1 MPKSLIAEIAGMRSE
16 VKARNSQFW
25 KMVDRVDRV
34 NWSND
39 WELWN
44 ALPEAARAAFDEGL
58 EIYSDDKPAALAH
71 FEASAA
77 LGNPVA
83 MVWVGKL
90 YASGTGTAPDLDRAV
105 AFYRDAIDAGSW
117 NATLCYARE
126 MDMQDHHHVAI
137 ETLEDGI
144 EADHIPSF
152 FWLAWLR
159 YKRNRTRKTARAV
172 LPLIE
177 YAMQHDHPGATWLM
191 GKLMM
196 TGKLGLWRIPAGF
209 RFAIRHRALF
219 SAEEE
224 NRGGS
229 PAIES

>member
-1 MPKSLIAEIAGMRSE
+1 MPKSLIAEVAGIRSE
-16 VKARNSQFW
+16 VKARNDQFW

-44 ALPEAARAAFDEGL
+44 ALPEAARASFDEGI

-83 MVWVGKL
+83 MVWVGRF
-90 YASGTGTAPDLDRAV
+90 YASGTGTAPDLDRAI

-117 NATLCYARE
+117 NATLWYARE
-126 MDMQDHHHVAI
+126 MDMQGHHDVAI
-137 ETLEDGI
+137 ETLENGI

-159 YKRNRTRKTARAV
+159 YKRHRTSKTARAI

-177 YAMQHDHPGATWLM
+177 YAMKHEHPGGTWLM

-209 RFAIRHRALF
+209 RFAIRNSALLSARAEYTDADRA
-219 SAEEE
+219 SE
-224 NRGGS
+224 N
-229 PAIES
+229 

>member
-1 MPKSLIAEIAGMRSE
+1 MPKSLVAEIADLRSE
-16 VKARNSQFW
+16 VKARNSKFW

-44 ALPEAARAAFDEGL
+44 ALPEAARTAFDEGV
-58 EIYSDDKPAALAH
+58 EVYADDKASALAH

-77 LGNPVA
+77 LDNPVA
-83 MVWVGKL
+83 MVLVGHL
-90 YASGTGTAPDLDRAV
+90 YASGTGAAPDMDRAI
-105 AFYRDAIDAGSW
+105 AFYRDALDAGSW
-117 NATLCYARE
+117 NATIWYARE
-126 MDMQDHHHVAI
+126 MDILGHHDVAI

-159 YKRNRTRKTARAV
+159 YKRHRTRKTARAV

-177 YAMQHDHPGATWLM
+177 YAMRYEHPGAMWLM

-209 RFAIRHRALF
+209 RFAIRHGALL
-219 SAEEE
+219 SVEDE
-224 NRGGS
+224 NCSGR
-229 PAIES
+229 PASDG